1 MKSVFGDNRIA
12 DILQFFCRNPVV
24 MPGILAVKL
33 NVSERTIRNDIK
45 QINSELKDCAVIE
58 GTQGKYAL
66 RIYDNEGFH
75 KVCVRLME
83 VDEFLNSPHNRMDYM
98 FGRLMRSREPLLTDD
113 LAYEMN
119 VSRTTMLN
127 DLKKLRGEIEPYRLS
142 ISGKTSKGLVLQ
154 GWESDI
160 RNYIIENAYEQLYR
174 QYPLDVEIVDA
185 VNQAFLA
192 HSFEKSV
199 QGAFEKF
206 LTVMLDRFL
215 TGHYIGEL
223 SANFYNL
230 TVRPEFAMVE
240 QMLHEIEQVL
250 RIEFPVEEKL
260 FVLLPIVG
268 MRTPTDIQDMHSI
281 ELDENIRPL
290 MDQMFRQI
298 RLEMD
303 IKIQSPEFIE
313 EFLYHLM
320 FMVNRL
326 RFHVQLKNPMLDELK
341 EKYPLAW
348 QIAGVAARVV
358 HTVYGLEVTEDE
370 RGYLAS
376 YFGVFLEESGMK
388 KNRPFQVAVV
398 TGTGR
403 ITARLVAAQ
412 LKKVL
417 DSSVELTLFADE
429 KVSSE
434 ILDVYDIVFTTV
446 KLPCECG
453 RPVIRIHE
461 IFNEQELRHKI
472 EKTRYWNQVDVPILD
487 NNWFVMVGLLDESRF
502 FILDTSES
510 YEEAVT
516 RMASSLADDGQVDEG
531 FLERL
536 HDRERRGTMVFDHAV
551 AIPHTVQYAA
561 ERLVLAIGV
570 FSEPIHYHDHEIRVI
585 FLLGLP
591 EQISSDDSLLIRVY
605 DEIISITQDAGLLNK
620 ITQADSFQALLRAL
634 YRWAGERN

>member
-45 QINSELKDCAVIE
+45 QINRELKDCAVIE

-429 KVSSE
+429 RVSSE

>member
-605 DEIISITQDAGLLNK
+605 DEIISITQDVGLLNK

>member
-1 MKSVFGDNRIA
+1 MKSIFGDNRIA
-12 DILQFFCRNPVV
+12 DILQFFCRNPVAT
-24 MPGILAVKL
+24 PSILALKL

-45 QINSELKDCAVIE
+45 QLNAELKDCAVIE
-58 GTQGKYAL
+58 GVQGKYML
-66 RIYDNEGFH
+66 HIYDSNCFH
-75 KVCVRLME
+75 EVCVRLME
-83 VDEFLNSPHNRMDYM
+83 TDEFLNSPRNRMDYT

-119 VSRTTMLN
+119 ISRTTLLN
-127 DLKKLRGEIEPYRLS
+127 DLKKLRLEIEPYRLS
-142 ISGKTSKGLVLQ
+142 IIGKTSKGLLLQ

-160 RNYIIENAYEQLYR
+160 RNYVIENAYNQLY
-174 QYPLDVEIVDA
+174 QKYPLDTEIVD
-185 VNQAFLA
+185 VVEEVFLK
-192 HSFEKSV
+192 HSFDKSV
-199 QGAFEKF
+199 QNFFEQF

-223 SANFYNL
+223 SAPFYNL
-230 TVRPEFAMVE
+230 TARPEFTVVE
-240 QMLHEIEQVL
+240 QLLGQIE
-250 RIEFPVEEKL
+250 RILCTEFPVEEKL

-268 MRTPTDIQDMHSI
+268 MRTPADIQEMHAI
-281 ELDENIRPL
+281 VLDDSIRPL
-290 MDQMFRQI
+290 MDKMFRQI
-298 RLEMD
+298 FLEMD

-320 FMVNRL
+320 FMMNRL

-358 HTVYGLEVTEDE
+358 YTTHGLEVTEDE

-376 YFGVFLEESGMK
+376 YFGVFLEESGLK
-388 KNRPFQVAVV
+388 RNQPFQVAVV

-429 KVSSE
+429 KVNSWVLE
-434 ILDVYDIVFTTV
+434 KYDIIFTTV
-446 KLPCECG
+446 ELACECN

-472 EKTRYWNQVDVPILD
+472 EKTKYWNQVDVPILD
-487 NNWFVMVGLLDESRF
+487 NNWFVMVSLLDENCF
-502 FILDTSES
+502 FILGQSQS
-510 YEEAVT
+510 YEDAVT
-516 RMASSLADDGQVDEG
+516 HMAQSLAAAGQVDAG
-531 FLERL
+531 FLNRL
-536 HDRERRGTMVFDHAV
+536 HEREQKGTMVFDHAV
-551 AIPHTVQYAA
+551 AIPHTVQYAGN
-561 ERLVLAIGV
+561 RLVLAIGV
-570 FSEPIHYHDHEIRVI
+570 FPKPIQYCDHEIRVV

-605 DEIISITQDAGLLNK
+605 DEIISIAQDSGLLDK
-620 ITQADSFQALLRAL
+620 ITQAGNFQELLRAL
-634 YRWAGERN
+634 YRWAGDQG

>member
-230 TVRPEFAMVE
+230 TARPEFAMVE

-388 KNRPFQVAVV
+388 RNRPFQVAVV

-516 RMASSLADDGQVDEG
+516 RMASSLADDGQVDKG

-605 DEIISITQDAGLLNK
+605 DEIISITQDVGLLNK

>member
-160 RNYIIENAYEQLYR
+160 RNYVIENAYEQLYR

-230 TVRPEFAMVE
+230 TARPEFAMVE

-502 FILDTSES
+502 FKLDTSES

-516 RMASSLADDGQVDEG
+516 RMASSLADDGQVDGG

-570 FSEPIHYHDHEIRVI
+570 FPEPIHYHDHEIRVI

>member
-290 MDQMFRQI
+290 MAQMFRQI

-605 DEIISITQDAGLLNK
+605 DEIISITQDVGLLNK